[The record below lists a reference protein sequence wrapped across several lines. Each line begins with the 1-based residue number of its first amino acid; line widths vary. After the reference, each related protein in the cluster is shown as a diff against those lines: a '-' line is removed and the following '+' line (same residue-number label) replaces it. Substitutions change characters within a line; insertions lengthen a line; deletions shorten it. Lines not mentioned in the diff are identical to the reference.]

1 MKQMLADIKVLD
13 LTTTV
18 AGAGAAAMLADYGAT
33 VVKAEAPGGDPLRKI
48 PPFPEG
54 ESLVHCWFNRGKQS
68 VILDLESEE
77 DVATIRN
84 IMTKVDVVVED
95 CKPGYLA
102 GKGLGYDQVS
112 KDNPGLIYC
121 SVTPFGQTGPYRD
134 KEGNDLMAQALSGVM
149 EITGEMDGPPEKHGT
164 PVGDYAASQSAY
176 SAIVAALCLRFKTGE
191 GQAIDVSTMRNLIW
205 LNSAVDRV
213 NVNVYTT
220 REGNHHPALSPFG
233 LFYGNNGQSVII
245 CGLNAKI
252 WSSLCNIIGHPEYI
266 DAPRYST
273 VSQRT
278 ANRFE
283 VVEML
288 ETWLKTFDNIQDAIK
303 LLEAGNV
310 PSCQVYGA
318 REVFSDPHYTDP
330 EVGWLVQA
338 PTPTSLQAKGKATY
352 LTHSTNAKFSKTPG
366 SIKQAPDLGEH
377 APSLMEQLGLA

>member
-1 MKQMLADIKVLD
+1 MQEL
-13 LTTTV
+13 
-18 AGAGAAAMLADYGAT
+18 
-33 VVKAEAPGGDPLRKI
+33 
-48 PPFPEG
+48 
-54 ESLVHCWFNRGKQS
+54 
-68 VILDLESEE
+68 
-77 DVATIRN
+77 
-84 IMTKVDVVVED
+84 
-95 CKPGYLA
+95 
-102 GKGLGYDQVS
+102 
-112 KDNPGLIYC
+112 
-121 SVTPFGQTGPYRD
+121 
-134 KEGNDLMAQALSGVM
+134 LSG
-149 EITGEMDGPPEKHGT
+149 
-164 PVGDYAASQSAY
+164 
-176 SAIVAALCLRFKTGE
+176 
-191 GQAIDVSTMRNLIW
+191 LIW

>member
-48 PPFPEG
+48 PPFLEG

-266 DAPRYST
+266 DDPRYST